1 MRVYISGPI
10 TNNKNFKT
18 NFKRAEQW
26 LKLQGHEVINPVAV
40 AEVLPTSLNYNH
52 YMTID
57 AALLTTAEAIFL
69 LEGWQDSPGAVE
81 EYRLAAGT
89 NKKVLFETQEEIKN
103 GNN

>member
-26 LKLQGHEVINPVAV
+26 LKLQGHEPINPSAV
-40 AEVLPTSLNYNH
+40 AEVLPASLNYNH

-89 NKKVLFETQEEIKN
+89 NKKVLFETQEEIKKWEL
-103 GNN
+103 

>member
-26 LKLQGHEVINPVAV
+26 IKLQGHEVINPVAV
-40 AEVLPTSLNYNH
+40 AEVLPASLNYNH

-57 AALLTTAEAIFL
+57 AALLTAAEAIFL
-69 LEGWQDSPGAVE
+69 LEGWQDSPGALE

-89 NKKVLFETQEEIKN
+89 NKKVLFETQQEAE
-103 GNN
+103 